1 MTTGPRP
8 AAGSAPSRKRD
19 KRLLLPVREVA
30 EMFGVSR
37 STIVRA
43 YESGEFPAV
52 KFRGTY
58 RVPRRFVDDL
68 LSAAIP
74 GRLVVVEEYAAEW
87 TARNGAPLAPG
98 AAA

>member
-1 MTTGPRP
+1 MTTGHRP
-8 AAGSAPSRKRD
+8 AADSAPSRERD

-30 EMFGVSR
+30 EMFDVSR

-43 YESGEFPAV
+43 YEAREFPVV

-58 RVPRRFVDDL
+58 RVPRKFVEDL
-68 LSAAIP
+68 LAAAVP

-87 TARNGAPLAPG
+87 AARNAALL
-98 AAA
+98 AAAVV

>member
-8 AAGSAPSRKRD
+8 AARSAGSATKDMRV
-19 KRLLLPVREVA
+19 LLPLREVA

-43 YESGEFPAV
+43 YQAGQFPAV

-58 RVPRRFVDDL
+58 RVPRRFVDDFL
-68 LSAAIP
+68 AAAVP
-74 GRLVVVEEYAAEW
+74 GRIVVIEDFAATW
-87 TARNGAPLAPG
+87 MARGSSGAVA
-98 AAA
+98 

>member
-8 AAGSAPSRKRD
+8 AARSAGSTTKD
-19 KRLLLPVREVA
+19 KRVLLPLREVA

-43 YESGEFPAV
+43 YQAGEFPAV

-58 RVPRRFVDDL
+58 RVPRRFVDDFL
-68 LSAAIP
+68 AAAVP
-74 GRLVVVEEYAAEW
+74 GRVVVVEEYAAGW
-87 TARNGAPLAPG
+87 TARNMTPEAVA
-98 AAA
+98 